1 MEETPISNARD
12 LGALI
17 RSVRKEQ
24 GFTQA
29 ELAEGS
35 GVGITFVSKLERG
48 KGSSE
53 FDKVTQV
60 ARMLGIDLFART
72 RG

>member
-1 MEETPISNARD
+1 MPETRVTNARD

-17 RSVRKEQ
+17 RSTRKEQ

-29 ELAEGS
+29 ELAKGS